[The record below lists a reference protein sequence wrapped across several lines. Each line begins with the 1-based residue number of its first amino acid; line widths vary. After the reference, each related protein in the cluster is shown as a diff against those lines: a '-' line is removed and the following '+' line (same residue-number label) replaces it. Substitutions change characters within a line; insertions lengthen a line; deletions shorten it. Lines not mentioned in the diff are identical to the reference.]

1 MATAQTTSRKKT
13 VLTIKE
19 KYLALKE
26 LEKEGTT
33 KKSIAKKYGVPP
45 NTLSYWVKNKSDI
58 FTKYESGQYGVKRQK
73 LSSGKYDNID
83 KAVYKWFVNARERT
97 VPISGQIIREKALD
111 FAKQFNEPDFKA
123 SEGWLDRWKYRQ
135 NIIYRIISGEE
146 KSCTPGMTAS
156 WEETHLPTILS
167 RYDLQDIF
175 NADEFGLFYRML
187 PTNTYHAKGERCA
200 G

>member
-58 FTKYESGQYGVKRQK
+58 LPSMNQASMELK
-73 LSSGKYDNID
+73 D
-83 KAVYKWFVNARERT
+83 KSFLPENT
-97 VPISGQIIREKALD
+97 ITLI
-111 FAKQFNEPDFKA
+111 KQFTSGSLTLVKELCRLVVKSFEKKHWILQSNSTNLILKLQKA
-123 SEGWLDRWKYRQ
+123 G
-135 NIIYRIISGEE
+135 
-146 KSCTPGMTAS
+146 
-156 WEETHLPTILS
+156 
-167 RYDLQDIF
+167 
-175 NADEFGLFYRML
+175 
-187 PTNTYHAKGERCA
+187 
-200 G
+200 